1 MPRPSELTPDEARNL
16 LVTYFAE
23 HPPPIA
29 GELHIAPEWYEDATD
44 YLPAWGAREFFVDGQ
59 AAYGRV
65 DNTAIFIDK
74 RTGAVRADLFT
85 PNFDKIRAMTPVI
98 VPEAARHSPGPD
110 EARLVEVGRAL
121 FARFA
126 DAPVLDVVELPDGLG
141 VCLVHAVRGG
151 GKIYVA
157 PDETTLFVGSAVSF
171 DAGLQ
176 AFRDGAR
183 SPGSGG

>member
-1 MPRPSELTPDEARNL
+1 MLTPSEARNL
-16 LVTYFAE
+16 LVAYFAE

-29 GELHIAPEWYEDATD
+29 GELYIAPEWYEDAVD
-44 YLPAWGAREFFVDGQ
+44 YLPSWGAREFFLDGQ

-74 RTGAVRADLFT
+74 STGAVRADLFT
-85 PNFDKIRAMTPVI
+85 PNFGKIEAMTPVT
-98 VPEAARHSPGPD
+98 VPAD
-110 EARLVEVGRAL
+110 ESRLIAVGRA
-121 FARFA
+121 RFA
-126 DAPVLDVVELPDGLG
+126 EFAADPVLDVVVLPDDLG

-157 PDETTLFVGSAVSF
+157 PDESALFVGSAVDF
-171 DAGLQ
+171 DAGLE

-183 SPGSGG
+183 TPRTSG

>member
-1 MPRPSELTPDEARNL
+1 MLTPGQAKNL
-16 LVTYFAE
+16 LVAYFAE

-29 GELHIAPEWYEDATD
+29 GALHIAPEWYEDATD

-74 RTGAVRADLFT
+74 RTGTVRADLFT

-98 VPEAARHSPGPD
+98 VTAEAEHSPTPD
-110 EARLVEVGRAL
+110 ENRLVAVGRAL

-126 DAPVLDVVELPDGLG
+126 DAPALDVVDLPGGLG

-157 PDETTLFVGSAVSF
+157 PDETALFVGSAVSF
-171 DAGLQ
+171 DTGLE
-176 AFRDGAR
+176 AFRSGAR
-183 SPGSGG
+183 TPGSGG